1 MLYLAANLWTLTLF
15 LMENLASKPT
25 QPTVLVTHG
34 ILHVKKQHE
43 GH

>member
-15 LMENLASKPT
+15 LMENLTSKPT

-34 ILHVKKQHE
+34 ILLVKKQHE